1 MQMLYNERIC
11 YVLSKMEKKHEKLF
25 WRFDDRKKFSKYSL
39 AIECNTRNVIEFG
52 IFLVEKKNFN
62 IEKKRKYF
70 GQVWEGEMC
79 PQCVTH
85 EQPKW
90 KKTFNAL

>member
-1 MQMLYNERIC
+1 MIG
-11 YVLSKMEKKHEKLF
+11 
-25 WRFDDRKKFSKYSL
+25 KKFSKDSL

-52 IFLVEKKNFN
+52 IFVVEKKTL
-62 IEKKRKYF
+62 ILKKRNNF

-90 KKTFNAL
+90 KKKPLMHCKTFPASVAPNVR